1 MITNGRLSIGTTAVA
16 IDGVHNQPA
25 HMIIHNDDNTQAVYL
40 GGPGVTAADGLT
52 IEKLESLQFDLG
64 PLEQVY
70 AVSTKTNHTIS
81 WMRQTL

>member
-1 MITNGRLSIGTTAVA
+1 
-16 IDGVHNQPA
+16 
-25 HMIIHNDDNTQAVYL
+25 MIIHNDDNTQAVYL

-70 AVSTKTNHTIS
+70 AVSTKINHTIS

>member
-1 MITNGRLSIGTTAVA
+1 MITNGRLSIGTTAVP

-25 HMIIHNDDNTQAVYL
+25 HMIIHNDDNTQSVYL
-40 GGPGVTAADGLT
+40 GGSGVTAATGLT
-52 IEKLESLQFDLG
+52 IEKLESLQFDLA
-64 PLEQVY
+64 PLEQIY